1 MMGRVEHTVVV
12 TGVAGP
18 LGRRVL
24 EELGGLA
31 ERRVA
36 VDAALD
42 PSSRGGRGSSVRVAP
57 FALGDARLA
66 SAVAGADVVVHL
78 GPASGPELDGTGG
91 DTVDLDGFGSFL
103 DTLEVVGQVSHLVVL
118 STALVYG
125 SSEDNPVPLT
135 EDAPL
140 RPDPRVRFAG
150 DKARLEV
157 MARAWAD
164 EHGATCTVLRTAV
177 VVGPG
182 NGRWLARS
190 PWSTSG
196 IVVRRAEPPVQF
208 LHVDDLA
215 SAVRVAVE
223 QRLDGVVN
231 VAPDGWLPGEQVRAL
246 KGPTI
251 RIRLPW
257 RVAYRLA
264 RLGAVLGSGRGS
276 PAAVVAASGP
286 CVVANDR
293 LRETGWLPRHT
304 SAEAFVAADPGGPWT
319 RLTPRHRQSL
329 ALGGIVAAVGSV
341 VAVAAVLVLRRR
353 RRR

>member
-1 MMGRVEHTVVV
+1 MMGWVECTVVV
-12 TGVAGP
+12 TGAAGP

-24 EELGGLA
+24 EELGDLA
-31 ERRVA
+31 DRRVA

-66 SAVAGADVVVHL
+66 PAVAGADVVVHL

-91 DTVDLDGFGSFL
+91 DTVDVDGFGAFL
-103 DTLEVVGQVSHLVVL
+103 DTLAVVGQVRQLVVL

-125 SSEDNPVPLT
+125 SHEDNPVPLT

-140 RPDPRVRFAG
+140 RPDPDVPAAG
-150 DKARLEV
+150 AKVRLEA
-157 MARAWAD
+157 MARSWAD
-164 EHGATCTVLRTAV
+164 QRGARCAVLRTGV
-177 VVGPG
+177 VVGPE

-190 PWSTSG
+190 PWATSG
-196 IVVRRAEPPVQF
+196 VLVRRVEPPVQF
-208 LHVDDLA
+208 VHVDDLA
-215 SAVRVAVE
+215 ASVRVAVE
-223 QRLDGVVN
+223 QRLDTVVN

-246 KGPTI
+246 KGPTL
-251 RIRLPW
+251 RLRLP
-257 RVAYRLA
+257 RRAAYRLA
-264 RLGAVLGSGRGS
+264 RLGTVLGSGRGS
-276 PAAVVAASGP
+276 PAAVLAAAGP

-293 LRETGWLPRHT
+293 LRVTGWEPGHT

-319 RLTPRHRQSL
+319 RLTPRDRQAI
-329 ALGGIVAAVGSV
+329 ALGGVGAVVASVAAVV
-341 VAVAAVLVLRRR
+341 VGLVARRR